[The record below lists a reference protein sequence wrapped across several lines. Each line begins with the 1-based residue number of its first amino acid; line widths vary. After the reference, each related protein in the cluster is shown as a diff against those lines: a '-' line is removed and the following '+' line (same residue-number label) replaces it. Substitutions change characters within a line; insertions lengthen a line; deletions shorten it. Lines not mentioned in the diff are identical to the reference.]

1 MNCFV
6 IPIISTLLIANTSLA
21 NPVLNSSPDGYH
33 RPSHTWIPTVTKSE
47 WGHAAPKIPRKPKL
61 LRSNPHRLTAIRFQ
75 DVDPL
80 DAPDDEYLCSAVGRL
95 RVVHEPESD
104 DVSEHV
110 RARLLVARLR
120 ALKKYQEVWS

>member
-1 MNCFV
+1 MNRFV

-21 NPVLNSSPDGYH
+21 NPALNSSPDGYH

-47 WGHAAPKIPRKPKL
+47 WAHAAPRIPRKPKL

-80 DAPDDEYLCSAVGRL
+80 DAPDDEYLCSAVSRP
-95 RVVHEPESD
+95 RVVHDPETD
-104 DVSEHV
+104 DVSDLV
-110 RARLLVARLR
+110 KTRLFIARMR
-120 ALKKYQEVWS
+120 ALQRYRENWS